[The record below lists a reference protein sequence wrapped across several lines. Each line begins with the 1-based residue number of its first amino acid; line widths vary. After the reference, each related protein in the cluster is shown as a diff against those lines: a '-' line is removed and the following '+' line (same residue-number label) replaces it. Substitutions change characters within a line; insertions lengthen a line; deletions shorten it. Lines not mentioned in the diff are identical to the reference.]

1 MIYFITEQFI
11 KNKSMVTSN
20 VDVKDFSPMVEMAS
34 KAYVKPMIGSYFF
47 NDLLTKYNDQ
57 TLTVDEE
64 MVVEKI
70 QYAILWRV
78 CADATLTLTY
88 QLKNKGL
95 VKQNDDNA
103 TSVELNEV
111 TFMYNNYIQN
121 AEYFQ
126 SELKKYLI
134 ATKDLYPIFMDKKL
148 NKDSSVQSL
157 CGCDKGG
164 DWNEGVGF
172 FVV

>member
-1 MIYFITEQFI
+1 MIYFVTEAFI
-11 KNKSMVTSN
+11 KSRSMVTAN
-20 VDVKDFSPMVEMAS
+20 VDVKDFTPLIDMAS
-34 KAYVKPMIGSYFF
+34 KAYVKPMIGTHFF

-57 TLTVDEE
+57 TLSADEL

-78 CADATLTLTY
+78 CAEAVLTLTY
-88 QLKNKGL
+88 QLKNKGI

-103 TSVELNEV
+103 TSVDLSEV
-111 TFMYNNYIQN
+111 TFMYNNYIQH

-126 SELKKYLI
+126 SELRRFLVDN
-134 ATKDLYPIFMDKKL
+134 KDLYPVFMDKKL